1 MVWFFYF
8 ILWNLV
14 GCIFIFDKLRDINIK
29 IGNRHLNLVDIFIIL
44 RPPPIALYLFD
55 VKIKYKKKNV
65 KIKSL
70 WKLVFL

>member
-44 RPPPIALYLFD
+44 RPPPIAHITNKKENKQELGRT
-55 VKIKYKKKNV
+55 KIQP
-65 KIKSL
+65 SASTQ
-70 WKLVFL
+70 